1 MKCSALLSILLIL
14 VRSVVCLNV
23 LSRRSVF
30 GTMLGAGVSLAQST
44 GAVAEESTAPKF
56 QRVQTQFIAALGD
69 PGASS
74 GRGAETWGLW
84 REDPGPRGVRLRA
97 LAAAAYVWYYLSS
110 DILMCAPTPH
120 PTPTL
125 VKLL

>member
-1 MKCSALLSILLIL
+1 
-14 VRSVVCLNV
+14 
-23 LSRRSVF
+23 
-30 GTMLGAGVSLAQST
+30 MLGAGVSLAQST

-84 REDPGPRGVRLRA
+84 REDPGPRGVRLRGGYDK
-97 LAAAAYVWYYLSS
+97 LVGAAGRAPAGWKFDDSDWWLEEHGLIMEAPAQHEGVWLLSQNDYGS
-110 DILMCAPTPH
+110 TWLKGRRGA
-120 PTPTL
+120 
-125 VKLL
+125 